1 MNNTALL
8 EAVSPRTYQ
17 TQEGVEKTAYTA
29 VGIATIKVDDLAER
43 YTAYTKVA
51 GRRKRTGV
59 AFRFKQRF
67 GYSLKLDTFPL
78 DGRILLVP
86 PSGSAYQDASASP
99 HIDIQLSSLPPIVDG
114 QYTVLLM
121 EPYKQTRP
129 QTAPQQ
135 PQVQQSQPQPQPE
148 GEVPF

>member
-1 MNNTALL
+1 MDNTALL
-8 EAVSPRTYQ
+8 EAVSARTYH
-17 TQEGVEKTAYTA
+17 TKEGVEKTAFLN

-43 YTAYTKVA
+43 YTAYIKVA
-51 GRRKRTGV
+51 GRRKRSGV

-67 GYSLKLDTFPL
+67 GYSVKLDTFPL

-99 HIDIQLSSLPPIVDG
+99 HIDIQLSGLPPIVDG
-114 QYTVLLM
+114 QWTVLLM
-121 EPYKQTRP
+121 EPYRQTRP
-129 QTAPQQ
+129 QADPQ
-135 PQVQQSQPQPQPE
+135 PQVQQSQPQPE